1 MSKEFRDFTF
11 AGKSFSE
18 LSAIYTGLVSF
29 DESEDNLAME
39 RTMELGER
47 NKYRVE
53 PNYFGA
59 TWSDNLKFELNII
72 KDICTESNTDI
83 TKSDIREIT
92 RWLTSPHLPQWIE
105 FEYYP
110 DDDNDVVNY
119 YGWFTNIETWCVGG
133 KVKGLRLYFECT
145 TPFGYT
151 SNISEEH
158 QVSTYENVIIS
169 NESDELFDYCYP
181 TIYIYPHGNDQIFIC
196 NLSDCEILEQDYL
209 VQEKNDFDS
218 LLNVVDTYALY
229 NGYGVRYAGTGIY
242 NIVPLCNNTAV
253 QFYLVDK
260 YGTEFKCTA
269 FYLPDTKEYRIIRD
283 GFMYMQTY
291 EDLEIDIDCKR
302 LSIMDS
308 IGRMITYDK
317 LGISDVDNMYWL
329 RLINGDNNLILS
341 GNAEFIISHR
351 ESRKVGE

>member
-1 MSKEFRDFTF
+1 MSKEFKDFTF

-18 LSAIYTGLVSF
+18 LSANYTGSVSF
-29 DESEDNLAME
+29 DESDDALAME

-47 NKYRVE
+47 NKYRIE

-59 TWSDNLKFELNII
+59 TWAGNLKFELNII
-72 KDICTESNTDI
+72 KDICTEANTDI
-83 TKSDIREIT
+83 TKADIREIT

-110 DDDNDVVNY
+110 NNDNDVVNY
-119 YGWFTNIETWCVGG
+119 HGWFNNIETWCVGG
-133 KVKGLRLYFECT
+133 KVKGLRLHFECT

-151 SNISEEH
+151 SNITNEY
-158 QVSTYENVIIS
+158 QVSSYENVLIF

-181 TIYIYPHGNDQIFIC
+181 TVRIYPHGNDQIFIC
-196 NLSDCEILEQDYL
+196 NLSDCKILEADVLPQGD
-209 VQEKNDFDS
+209 NNFDS
-218 LLNVVDTYALY
+218 LLNAIDEYALY
-229 NGYGVRYAGTGIY
+229 NGCDVRYAGNGVY

-260 YGTEFKCTA
+260 YGVESKCTA
-269 FYLPDTKEYRIIRD
+269 FYLSDTKEYKIIQD
-283 GFMYMQTY
+283 GFIYMQTY
-291 EDLEIDIDCKR
+291 QDLEIDIDCKK
-302 LSIMDS
+302 LTIMDS

-317 LGISDVDNMYWL
+317 LGISDVDNMYWF
-329 RLINGDNNLILS
+329 RLINGENNILLF
-341 GNAEFIISHR
+341 GNADFTITHR